1 MNEPETPN
9 ANVNTKKREL
19 SSPEFSVDKK
29 NKISLSTSSVSDVS
43 DISEL
48 SATEQSPTEMATGT
62 PHITIPPSEMMKL
75 SEMLKETFKGEIVN
89 LVDSVVQ
96 GVLKGLNDRIGSLEE
111 KNKILETQN
120 NDLKAR
126 GLVLENKAEQAEQYS
141 RRNNLRITGCPET
154 NTVNTDEIVL
164 RMASDIG
171 TDLHISEIDRSHRVG
186 KPDSNR
192 TRPREVLVKFTSYR
206 ARQKLYKMKTALKD
220 NGYV

>member
-9 ANVNTKKREL
+9 ANVNTKKGEL

-29 NKISLSTSSVSDVS
+29 NKISLSISSVSDVS

-48 SATEQSPTEMATGT
+48 SVTEQSPTEMATGTQQLSST

-89 LVDSVVQ
+89 LADSVVE

-111 KNKILETQN
+111 KNKVLETQN

-126 GLVLENKAEQAEQYS
+126 VLVLENKAEQAEQYS
-141 RRNNLRITGCPET
+141 RRNILRITGCPET
-154 NTVNTDEIVL
+154 NTENTDEIVL
-164 RMASDIG
+164 RMASDI
-171 TDLHISEIDRSHRVG
+171 I
-186 KPDSNR
+186 
-192 TRPREVLVKFTSYR
+192 FTST
-206 ARQKLYKMKTALKD
+206 KLIAVTELENLIPTEQGQGKCL
-220 NGYV
+220 